1 MKRPLFCGSAAAV
14 TTPFFADGTVD
25 FEALGQQIEFL
36 LAGGTDGIVSC
47 GTTGESAALS
57 EKERLSVIE
66 RSLQPYRREILKVEL
81 VT

>member
-36 LAGGTDGIVSC
+36 LAGGTDGAGC
-47 GTTGESAALS
+47 PKRT
-57 EKERLSVIE
+57 
-66 RSLQPYRREILKVEL
+66 
-81 VT
+81 